1 MGSLFAKHVPDNL
14 IEILDNWRKNQV
26 PALNRSQTVTLIVKE
41 WAEIHKNEFIK
52 EGIITNEQMNLFNG
66 K

>member
-41 WAEIHKNEFIK
+41 WAETHKNEFIK